1 MLHQHRK
8 RTQMC
13 RLSHLCTS
21 SCQCVLAVVVSIIT
35 SHAPS
40 PPPHILYLDSVVS
53 GPRQPG
59 PGLHILVVIFSVQGP
74 AHSGDEQYGG
84 GCSDHAR
91 DQIAGTRAL
100 TLDVH
105 FTGTA
110 TIGVG
115 LAVLPAHRGI
125 IRRAQKNW
133 HKSRV
138 KPF

>member
-1 MLHQHRK
+1 
-8 RTQMC
+8 MC

-21 SCQCVLAVVVSIIT
+21 SCQCVSIIT
-35 SHAPS
+35 SHTPS
-40 PPPHILYLDSVVS
+40 PPPHILYLDYLVS

-74 AHSGDEQYGG
+74 AHSGDEQQGG

-133 HKSRV
+133 HKSWV

>member
-1 MLHQHRK
+1 MHPP
-8 RTQMC
+8 
-13 RLSHLCTS
+13 RLL
-21 SCQCVLAVVVSIIT
+21 IY
-35 SHAPS
+35 P
-40 PPPHILYLDSVVS
+40 LYLDSEVS

-110 TIGVG
+110 TRN
-115 LAVLPAHRGI
+115 H
-125 IRRAQKNW
+125 W
-133 HKSRV
+133 SRSGR
-138 KPF
+138 PPRTQGHNP